1 MPQYRVVIVFLAIY
15 LCAEQSKR
23 TVFLFRRA
31 REKIDDFI
39 ADENQK
45 IVNGGDFNVVN
56 DPDLD
61 CSGGTPKEKESIKFL
76 NSICLNYDLIDI
88 WRTRNPDRK
97 LFSWK
102 QKNPLFQRR
111 F

>member
-1 MPQYRVVIVFLAIY
+1 M
-15 LCAEQSKR
+15 
-23 TVFLFRRA
+23 FLFRGA

-39 ADENQK
+39 ADENQR
-45 IVNGGDFNVVN
+45 IVIGGDFNVVN

-76 NSICLNYDLIDI
+76 NSISLTYDLIDI

-97 LFSWK
+97 LFSLETK
-102 QKNPLFQRR
+102 EPSCPKET
-111 F
+111 